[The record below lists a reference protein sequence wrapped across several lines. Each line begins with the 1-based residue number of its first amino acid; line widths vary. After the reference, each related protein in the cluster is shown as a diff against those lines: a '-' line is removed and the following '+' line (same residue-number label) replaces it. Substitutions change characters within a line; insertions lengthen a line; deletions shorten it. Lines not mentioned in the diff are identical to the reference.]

1 MLQFQTIGNILALVA
16 KILHYISAVILLILH
31 NHQIVNDYSRCPRK
45 CPTWFSRIILLM
57 QGSFNVW
64 WTSRKRCS
72 MPTGFVPLGEGLS
85 TLTLIVFM
93 VNTTQ
98 SESKNNRLLE
108 KVLNKIGKGGV
119 QWDVNVNN
127 LKEEKT
133 VYVSHCLSHWAI

>member
-1 MLQFQTIGNILALVA
+1 MQGKWRDFLLNDYFSPKRHASISDQRQILALIA

-31 NHQIVNDYSRCPRK
+31 NHQIVNGYSRCPRK

-57 QGSFNVW
+57 LGSFNAW

-72 MPTGFVPLGEGLS
+72 MPTGFVPLGGGLS

-98 SESKNNRLLE
+98 SERKNNRLL
-108 KVLNKIGKGGV
+108 KKLLNKIGKGGSI
-119 QWDVNVNN
+119 
-127 LKEEKT
+127 EI
-133 VYVSHCLSHWAI
+133 CM